1 MRGHART
8 DIFTAR
14 GTHAGEA
21 RGRGALTFS
30 ILASGVIWPK
40 REPKVDL
47 PKRPK
52 PVFGSNRLTSRS
64 VGAMN
69 WPAGRGV
76 GSPALPPLVEPGM
89 PAPATSE
96 AGFPPCKNLH
106 VARKHAPRLKSPHSC
121 SARGQVFMRMSDYM
135 LWGSAAHA
143 CNKHVGVALRMLW
156 GSAHRR
162 RRHRRRPRPAG
173 WAAAMACPPCGRRSA
188 RRSSVRALRRYGPR
202 GSHDDW
208 G

>member
-1 MRGHART
+1 MRAAPVAEPVLEKVHAERPHLAGAEQARPWRRRVLGHARRRT
-8 DIFTAR
+8 HGDAR
-14 GTHAGEA
+14 TRERRKGE
-21 RGRGALTFS
+21 ALTFS

-52 PVFGSNRLTSRS
+52 PVCGSYMLTSRS

-106 VARKHAPRLKSPHSC
+106 VARKQAPRLKSPHSC
-121 SARGQVFMRMSDYM
+121 SA
-135 LWGSAAHA
+135 WGR
-143 CNKHVGVALRMLW
+143 CQCVA
-156 GSAHRR
+156 
-162 RRHRRRPRPAG
+162 
-173 WAAAMACPPCGRRSA
+173 GRNE
-188 RRSSVRALRRYGPR
+188 
-202 GSHDDW
+202 
-208 G
+208 